1 MPTAIRIKNS
11 LLMPQ
16 YLHVA
21 LTRGLRTLARSTP
34 GGFGV
39 LEKEKRGGL
48 WGLNVIANLSA
59 ALHRSC
65 DTASQFPA
73 IISAQLSW

>member
-34 GGFGV
+34 GGVGV
-39 LEKEKRGGL
+39 LEKERRGGL
-48 WGLNVIANLSA
+48 WGPRAEKP
-59 ALHRSC
+59 
-65 DTASQFPA
+65 PA
-73 IISAQLSW
+73 VP